1 MSNTSESTKAA
12 RPHFALAILL
22 ALVAALTI
30 AACGDD
36 DTVGGGGGDGG
47 GETEVAQSGPVRG
60 ELTISNWPAYMD
72 TGRNNTVAEF
82 EQATGVQVDY
92 IEDVNDNAEFFGK
105 LRPQLERGQSGGR
118 SIFVVTDWMA
128 KQMYDLGYL
137 QELDHADLTTVFDN
151 ILPSLESPSF
161 DPERKFSVPWQS
173 GMTGIMV
180 NEELAPD
187 VRSVNDLFDPEYEGK
202 VTMLSEMRDTVPLV
216 MKADGVDPADA
227 EKQDWLDAIDK
238 LREAAESGQIRRFT
252 GNDYNQDMTNENVV
266 AAIGWS
272 GDTSIIENPDVRW
285 RMPAEGCI
293 LWSDNMV
300 IPTGAPNTP
309 AALAWMN
316 FVYRPRVQADIAEY
330 VQYVTP
336 VQGVDDVLRERDPE
350 LADNQLIFPDEEFTD
365 ECSTQ
370 PDPPGS
376 AEDQQ
381 EVTEA
386 FQDMITGQG

>member
-1 MSNTSESTKAA
+1 MSQRSENTTA
-12 RPHFALAILL
+12 RPRVVIALLL
-22 ALVAALTI
+22 ALVAALAI
-30 AACGDD
+30 AACGGDD
-36 DTVGGGGGDGG
+36 DGVGGGGSDSG
-47 GETEVAQSGPVRG
+47 TEVAQSGPVEG
-60 ELTISNWPAYMD
+60 ELTISNWPAYLD
-72 TGRNNTVAEF
+72 TGPRNTAAEF
-82 EQATGVQVDY
+82 EDETGVTLDY
-92 IEDVNDNAEFFGK
+92 VEDVNDNADFFGK

-128 KQMYDLGYL
+128 KQMNDLGYL
-137 QELDHADLTTVFDN
+137 QELDRETLTTVFDN
-151 ILPSLESPSF
+151 ILPSLESPAF
-161 DPERKFSVPWQS
+161 DPERTFSVPWQS
-173 GMTGIMV
+173 GLTGIMV
-180 NEELAPD
+180 NRELAPD
-187 VRSVNDLFDPEYEGK
+187 VRSVNDLFDPQYRGK

-227 EKQDWLDAIDK
+227 DKQDWLDAIDK
-238 LREAAESGQIRRFT
+238 LREATESGQIRRFT

-272 GDTSIIENPDVRW
+272 GDTSIIENPDVEW

-300 IPTGAPNTP
+300 IPKGAPNTP

-316 FVYRPRVQADIAEY
+316 FVYEPRVQADIAEY

-336 VQGVDDVLRERDPE
+336 VQGVDDVLRRRDPE
-350 LADNQLIFPDEEFTD
+350 LADNQLIFPDEEFTAD
-365 ECSTQ
+365 CSTQ

-376 AEDQQ
+376 DEDRQ

-386 FQDMITGQG
+386 FQDMITGQS